1 MSGRT
6 LHLVIATAANVLVDS
21 DRVVALR
28 AEDDSGSL
36 GILPGHADFLTVLT
50 PSALRWR
57 ETSGATRFCAISE
70 GVLTVNA
77 GRDITIACRE
87 AILAD
92 SLEALQTQVQEARM
106 RERDAVQRARVNQ
119 TQLQARAVRQ
129 LVRFLHSEGTPD
141 VEHQVNS

>member
-21 DRVVALR
+21 DSVVALR
-28 AEDDSGSL
+28 TEDDSGSL

-57 ETSGATRFCAISE
+57 ETGGATRFCAISE

-77 GRDITIACRE
+77 GRDVTIACRE
-87 AILAD
+87 AILGD
-92 SLEALQTQVQEARM
+92 SLEALQAQVQEART
-106 RERDAVQRARVNQ
+106 RERDAVQRARVKQ
-119 TQLQARAVRQ
+119 TQLYARAVRQ
-129 LVRFLHSEGTPD
+129 LVRFLHPGGTSD
-141 VEHQVNS
+141 VERQGDS